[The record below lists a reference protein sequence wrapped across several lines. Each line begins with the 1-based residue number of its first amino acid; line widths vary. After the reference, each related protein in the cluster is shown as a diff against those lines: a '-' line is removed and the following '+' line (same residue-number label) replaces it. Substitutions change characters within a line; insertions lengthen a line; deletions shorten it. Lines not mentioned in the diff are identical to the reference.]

1 MTLTT
6 TAVPI
11 EVASELSQ
19 KALDHITVLLEDGH
33 THNLESILE
42 FLAEFNS
49 DDFLAYYEDYEKLSP
64 ATQEFIRDNADS
76 YAIDDM
82 LEFIQEHGEA
92 DFVKFY
98 DDYIIYSEKL
108 GHNGYEIIDAF
119 VALMGG
125 FHDIDKAEEMYEGE
139 YSTDAAFAEDYYE
152 KLGVDIHWALV
163 IDWEATYE
171 SSLRFDYNSDNDHYF
186 CTSFW

>member
-11 EVASELSQ
+11 EVAADLSQ
-19 KALDHITVLLEDGH
+19 KALDHITVLLEDGY

-42 FLAEFNS
+42 FLAAEFSS
-49 DDFLAYYEDYEKLSP
+49 DDFLAYYEDYEKLFP

-76 YAIDDM
+76 YAIEDM
-82 LEFIQEHGEA
+82 MEFIQEHGEA
-92 DFVKFY
+92 DFVEFY

-108 GHNGYEIIDAF
+108 GRNGYEIIDAF
-119 VALMGG
+119 VELMGG
-125 FHDIDKAEEMYEGE
+125 FHDIDKAAENYQGE
-139 YSTDAAFAEDYYE
+139 YSTDAEFAEDYYAQR
-152 KLGVDIHWALV
+152 DIDIPGDLV

-171 SSLRFDYNSDNDHYF
+171 SSLRFDYSSENDHYF
-186 CTSFW
+186 CTSF

>member
-11 EVASELSQ
+11 EVAAELSQ

-49 DDFLAYYEDYEKLSP
+49 DDFLAYYEDYEKLFP
-64 ATQEFIRDNADS
+64 ATQEFIRDNSDS
-76 YAIDDM
+76 YALDDM

-92 DFVKFY
+92 DFIEFY

-108 GHNGYEIIDAF
+108 GRDGYEIIDAF
-119 VALMGG
+119 VELMGG
-125 FHDIDKAEEMYEGE
+125 FHDIDKAAENYQGE
-139 YSTDAAFAEDYYE
+139 YSTDAKFAEDFYE
-152 KLGVDIHWALV
+152 QRGIDIPGELV

-171 SSLRFDYNSDNDHYF
+171 SSLRFYYNSDNDHYF